1 MIKIASYQEVEN
13 SKEIYDRYLY
23 LLASILP
30 FAPEEILGKDEIEIK
45 GRKISA
51 NNFLLASNKRPRKR
65 TTQYISLL
73 KEHLKKQILAEDKT
87 TCFWEDQLLAA
98 KLIKAAC
105 EDLFYYLYDDSQPE
119 YEPKLRDGKL
129 RKLLFAKM
137 DCLDEELQ
145 RLPIID
151 DKKNSDLLQEHVFR
165 YREFSASRLTRSIIK
180 DMDVKVCPYCNC
192 QYTPTVDKEN
202 KHIRPQLDHYKCKS
216 KYPYYAVTLMNLV
229 PSCPSCNQRK
239 KDEEK
244 EVLYPYSDEMGT
256 DFFFRTKMKEGVR
269 YLLGDEN
276 ASAEFELELTQANP
290 FNPNKLA
297 GKVKN
302 SDEIL
307 GLTDIYNTH
316 KGYILLL
323 FRKHYI
329 YNETYLE
336 MLHSTFEGLFHN
348 TQEMKEIFYV
358 MDTDPSKWGNRP
370 LSKLTHDID
379 QEIEELFAYSKLKDH
394 TDQNCCL
401 GDCKIL

>member
-1 MIKIASYQEVEN
+1 MIKIASYQELEN

-30 FAPEEILGKDEIEIK
+30 FAPEEILGEDEIEIK
-45 GRKISA
+45 GQMISA
-51 NNFLLASNKRPRKR
+51 KNFLIISNKRPRKR
-65 TTQYISLL
+65 TIQYTNLL
-73 KEHLKKQILAEDKT
+73 KEHLKNHVFAEDDT
-87 TCFWEDQLLAA
+87 TRFWEDRLLAA

-105 EDLFYYLYDDSQPE
+105 KDLFSFLYDDSQPE
-119 YEPKLRDGKL
+119 DEPKLREGKL

-145 RLPIID
+145 RIPIID
-151 DKKNSDLLQEHVFR
+151 DIKNSNLLQEHVFR
-165 YREFSASRLTRSIIK
+165 YREFVASRFTRSIIK
-180 DMDVKVCPYCNC
+180 DMDIKVCPYCNC
-192 QYTPTVDKEN
+192 QYTPTIDKGN

-239 KDEEK
+239 ADKEK
-244 EVLYPYSDEMGT
+244 EILYPYSDELGT
-256 DFFFRTKMKEGVR
+256 DFVFRTKIKEGVK

-276 ASAEFELELTQANP
+276 ASTEFGLELTQANP
-290 FNPNKLA
+290 FSPNILA

-316 KGYILLL
+316 KDYILLL

-329 YNETYLE
+329 YNKAYLE
-336 MLHSTFEGLFHN
+336 TLHFAFKGLFHS
-348 TQEMKEIFYV
+348 TQEMKEVFYV
-358 MDTDPSKWGNRP
+358 MDTEPSKWGNRP

-379 QEIEELFAYSKLKDH
+379 QEIEELFAYSQLQDY
-394 TDQNCCL
+394 TD
-401 GDCKIL
+401 